1 MTLTELR
8 DKKGNLANQA
18 DQILTKA
25 KDEGR
30 ELSTEECANFD
41 AIHADI
47 DKTNATIA
55 RIEKQEALGEP
66 TGRRSEPET
75 GESRQRPNNGRPSDR
90 GRIKQFDVLRSWLTP
105 DDKRTDEMREVAR
118 RAGVNM
124 AASQMNLVLPSQAL
138 KSNTPEAI
146 REWREANEE
155 RVAQGVGSGAI
166 GGYTVADESMRALEV
181 AMLEFG
187 GMRQV
192 ATVIR
197 TATGGDLPIPTI
209 NDTSNVGTLLG
220 ENTVASEQGMTF
232 GQIVLQAFKYSS
244 KYVLVSVELLQDS
257 SVNVAELMGRL
268 LGERIGRITNE
279 HFTTGDGSSKPR
291 GIVTAATLG
300 KTGANGQTASVV
312 YDDLVDLLHSVDPA
326 YRNRAR
332 FMFADSTLK
341 ALKKIKI
348 PNFAG
353 DNNGTPLWQPGLS
366 VGQPDTILGYP
377 FTINQEMPDMAAS
390 AQSII
395 FGDLSKYLI
404 RDVKDITLVRLD
416 ERFAEYGQVGF
427 LAFYR
432 GDGDLIDAG
441 THPVKYYENSAV

>member
-1 MTLTELR
+1 MNLTELR
-8 DKKGNLANQA
+8 DKKGSLANQA
-18 DQILTKA
+18 DQILVKA
-25 KDEGR
+25 KEEGR
-30 ELSTEECANFD
+30 ELSTEECSSFD

-47 DKTNATIA
+47 EKTNATIL
-55 RIEKQEALGEP
+55 RIEKQESIGEP

-75 GESRQRPNNGRPSDR
+75 GENRNRPSNGQSASR
-90 GRIKQFDVLRSWLTP
+90 GRVTQFDVLRSWLTP
-105 DDKRTDEMREVAR
+105 DEKRTDEMREVAR
-118 RAGVNM
+118 RSGINI
-124 AASQMNLVLPSQAL
+124 AASQMNLALPNQAL
-138 KSNTPEAI
+138 KANTPEAI
-146 REWREANEE
+146 REWREANEA
-155 RVAQGVGSGAI
+155 RTAQGVGSGAI

-197 TATGGDLPIPTI
+197 TGTGGDLPIPTI
-209 NDTSNVGTLLG
+209 NDTAQVGALLG

-232 GQIVLQAFKYSS
+232 SQVVLGAFKYSS

-257 SVNVAELMGRL
+257 SVNVAELIGRL
-268 LGERIGRITNE
+268 LGERIGRITND

-291 GIVTAATLG
+291 GIVTAAALG
-300 KTGANGQTASVV
+300 KTGANGQTASVT

-332 FMFADSTLK
+332 FMFSDATLK

-348 PNFAG
+348 PQFAG
-353 DNNGTPLWQPGLS
+353 DNNGAPLWQPGL
-366 VGQPDTILGYP
+366 VAGQPDTILGYG
-377 FTINQEMPDMAAS
+377 FTINQEMADMAAS
-390 AQSII
+390 TKSIV
-395 FGDLSKYLI
+395 FGDLSKYMI
-404 RDVKDITLVRLD
+404 RDVRDITLVRLD

-441 THPVKYYENSAV
+441 TNPVKYYINSAT